1 MNIYEINTTAYE
13 AENFFLMTNLSQQD
27 IVEVVNP
34 IVMAERDGED
44 DYDADKILSAL
55 KRRYP
60 EAMIKMFDEFIKI
73 II

>member
-44 DYDADKILSAL
+44 DYDADKILRAL

-60 EAMIKMFDEFIKI
+60 EAMIKMFDEFVKI

>member
-13 AENFFLMTNLSQQD
+13 AENFFLMTSLSQQD

-44 DYDADKILSAL
+44 DYDADKILRAL

-60 EAMIKMFDEFIKI
+60 EAMIKMFDEFVKI